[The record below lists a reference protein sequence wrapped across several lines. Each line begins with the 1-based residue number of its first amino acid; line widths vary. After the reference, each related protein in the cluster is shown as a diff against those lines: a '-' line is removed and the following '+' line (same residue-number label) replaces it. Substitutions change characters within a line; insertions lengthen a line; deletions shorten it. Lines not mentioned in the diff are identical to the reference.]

1 MPILTNADHDHIR
14 QRGYLIRTDLLTP
27 EELEH
32 FIDIFDTDRDKCR
45 YRWYPYGYHQSANYD
60 ALITSP
66 AFDKIVRH
74 PAILA
79 AVNELMDGPTCFGE
93 IGARHMTEYEC
104 ELHRSWHR
112 DRPHWPEHR
121 YRMDYIQCMLYL
133 TDVDESSHCFSLS
146 PESVDRPILDNRDK
160 QLKRDG
166 CFDVHGPAGTV
177 CLFNVSVLHR
187 ATGRKTDKE
196 RKTIQ
201 AYYGHRDRDFLA
213 NDSLMPPMFF
223 NNHPDP
229 EVRAFYGNINDITR
243 LYMRAFGL
251 ENERK

>member
-1 MPILTNADHDHIR
+1 MPILNHFDHEFFRQYGFIVLEDLISSNEVDYYLDLFR
-14 QRGYLIRTDLLTP
+14 TDKERAPLRWNQRGIQTMNCDALCTTP
-27 EELEH
+27 E
-32 FIDIFDTDRDKCR
+32 FDDV
-45 YRWYPYGYHQSANYD
+45 
-60 ALITSP
+60 I
-66 AFDKIVRH
+66 RH
-74 PAILA
+74 PKILQ
-79 AVNELMDGPTCFGE
+79 AVVELLGGPVCFGE
-93 IGARHMTEYEC
+93 LCIRHMGPSNKRENQG
-104 ELHRSWHR
+104 WHR
-112 DRPHWPEHR
+112 DRAHYLEHPL
-121 YRMDYIQCMLYL
+121 RMDYIQLMLYL